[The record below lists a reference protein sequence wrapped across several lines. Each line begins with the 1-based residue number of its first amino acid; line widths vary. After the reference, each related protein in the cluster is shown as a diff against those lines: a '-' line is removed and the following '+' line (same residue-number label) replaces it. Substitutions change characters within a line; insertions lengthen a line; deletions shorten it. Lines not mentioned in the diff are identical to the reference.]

1 MFASCLAV
9 ALGVEWSVDVA
20 IFRRQGSNPLHE
32 VGTTSISAP
41 TERRDLTFCPKDD
54 G

>member
-1 MFASCLAV
+1 MWPSFD
-9 ALGVEWSVDVA
+9 GKGA
-20 IFRRQGSNPLHE
+20 IPLHE